1 MKNRKYW
8 KHLLAIAICSLLM
21 YPVPIVHGADQD
33 DFEQNSELETA
44 FQDEANIEIDTST
57 PNILTDKA
65 DIMDDPEVNIT
76 KSEKPTILPNI
87 ADYTCN
93 DDIVFKFSN
102 GTGNEALKTI
112 TKVIISAYENS
123 SESQKNNAIVI
134 FDYKN
139 DCFSYD
145 LKKGELV
152 LKNNVLKES
161 ILIPGNSYCL
171 EFDGIM
177 MNDIPF
183 KFENSKIW
191 IINYIDSPESNLNEE
206 EIDYVPEEMEEAE
219 QTKQLDLFS
228 QITDVNDHSYEHE
241 HVLDLANTNTVL
253 STSEIKDLI
262 GINQVKDVVIHT
274 NDGVVFTFLKG
285 SMKMIDK
292 KETYDFGV
300 ELVVD
305 RQQANVEMPNEDFVF
320 RIKYNNTGKLPGTA
334 QVSIPVGSQWAGQ
347 EVFYTAIDDRGIL
360 YMSTEIVDT
369 DGIYTIPDLWFT
381 L

>member
-1 MKNRKYW
+1 M
-8 KHLLAIAICSLLM
+8 
-21 YPVPIVHGADQD
+21 
-33 DFEQNSELETA
+33 
-44 FQDEANIEIDTST
+44 
-57 PNILTDKA
+57 
-65 DIMDDPEVNIT
+65 
-76 KSEKPTILPNI
+76 
-87 ADYTCN
+87 
-93 DDIVFKFSN
+93 
-102 GTGNEALKTI
+102 
-112 TKVIISAYENS
+112 
-123 SESQKNNAIVI
+123 
-134 FDYKN
+134 
-139 DCFSYD
+139 
-145 LKKGELV
+145 
-152 LKNNVLKES
+152 
-161 ILIPGNSYCL
+161 
-171 EFDGIM
+171 
-177 MNDIPF
+177 
-183 KFENSKIW
+183 
-191 IINYIDSPESNLNEE
+191 
-206 EIDYVPEEMEEAE
+206 
-219 QTKQLDLFS
+219 
-228 QITDVNDHSYEHE
+228 
-241 HVLDLANTNTVL
+241 

-292 KETYDFGV
+292 IETYDFGV